1 MLSENLLDLRRF
13 HGYSQEEVAER
24 IGVSRQAVAKWE
36 NGTTTPDI
44 NNCVALA
51 HLYNVSLDDL
61 VNFERQDAL
70 DLMVPPKGKY
80 LFGTVKVNEK
90 GQIVIPAKARN
101 IFHIE
106 PGTELLLLPI
116 SKGEIVKARF
126 FTAVLLEGLTLILT
140 VPFGVLRQSL
150 SVAPNAVG
158 MEANIAFLGFSLILL
173 GLFNFVFFIGYYKDI
188 QKVGKAFVGG
198 SAAMFLYIVVV
209 EAMTHGVPFFRDRL
223 DTADPLFLWEKLTVL
238 FFGLLVFSVLTI
250 LAYRISRRNFEKYDL
265 A

>member
-51 HLYNVSLDDL
+51 RLYDVSLDDL

-106 PGTELLLLPI
+106 PGTELLLLGDI
-116 SKGEIVKARF
+116 EQGLALVHTDYFLEIMN
-126 FTAVLLEGLTLILT
+126 E
-140 VPFGVLRQSL
+140 
-150 SVAPNAVG
+150 
-158 MEANIAFLGFSLILL
+158 
-173 GLFNFVFFIGYYKDI
+173 I
-188 QKVGKAFVGG
+188 QQGKKERE
-198 SAAMFLYIVVV
+198 S
-209 EAMTHGVPFFRDRL
+209 
-223 DTADPLFLWEKLTVL
+223 
-238 FFGLLVFSVLTI
+238 
-250 LAYRISRRNFEKYDL
+250 
-265 A
+265 